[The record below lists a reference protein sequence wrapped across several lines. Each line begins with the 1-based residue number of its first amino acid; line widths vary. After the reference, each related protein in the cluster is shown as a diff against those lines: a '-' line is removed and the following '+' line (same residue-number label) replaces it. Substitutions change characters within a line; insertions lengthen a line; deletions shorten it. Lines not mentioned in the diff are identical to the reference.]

1 MQLRNILLVA
11 SIPVFIGTYSLI
23 STNKV
28 TAESSTYRVEQT
40 EQRKEEGQKGKR
52 RGGLDFAAAA
62 SELGITET
70 ALKTALGI
78 PETPPEAGQ
87 RPPRPDFEAAASQL
101 GITEEALKTALGV
114 PEGGGRGGHRR
125 PDFAAAATQL
135 GVTEEALKTAL
146 GVPET
151 RPENGQRPPRPD
163 FAAAATQLGV
173 TETELKEALGVRPR
187 PDAQEQSFNGGGDR
201 LAVS

>member
-1 MQLRNILLVA
+1 MKLRNLLFIA
-11 SIPVFIGTYSLI
+11 SVPVLIGTYGLVAA
-23 STNKV
+23 NKV
-28 TAESSTYRVEQT
+28 TAESSTFKIEQR
-40 EQRKEEGQKGKR
+40 EQRKDEGQKGKR
-52 RGGLDFAAAA
+52 RGGPDFAAAA
-62 SELGITET
+62 SELGITEA
-70 ALKTALGI
+70 ALKTALGV

-125 PDFAAAATQL
+125 PDFAAAAAQL
-135 GVTEEALKTAL
+135 GVTEVALKTAL

-173 TETELKEALGVRPR
+173 TETELKDALGVRPR
-187 PDAQEQSFNGGGDR
+187 RDVQEQSFRGGDR
-201 LAVS
+201 LAAA

>member
-1 MQLRNILLVA
+1 MKLRNLLLIA
-11 SIPVFIGTYSLI
+11 SVPVLIGSYSFIATD
-23 STNKV
+23 KV
-28 TAESSTYRVEQT
+28 TAESSAFAMEQT
-40 EQRKEEGQKGKR
+40 EQRKQDSQKGKR
-52 RGGLDFAAAA
+52 RGGPDFAAAA
-62 SELGITET
+62 SELGITEE
-70 ALKTALGI
+70 ALKTALGV
-78 PETPPEAGQ
+78 PETPPEEGQ

-114 PEGGGRGGHRR
+114 PEGGRGRRR
-125 PDFAAAATQL
+125 PDFEAAATQL

-173 TETELKEALGVRPR
+173 TEAELKEALGKRPR
-187 PDAQEQSFNGGGDR
+187 PDGQEQSFNGGDR
-201 LAVS
+201 QAIS